1 MWAQCP
7 RLPEKNSM
15 NVKTLNC
22 PNCGAGVASDSS
34 VCEFCKTRLKTVAC
48 PNCLD
53 LMFEGSKF
61 CDHCGA
67 PAVAAT
73 VSDSAD
79 LGVCPRCKVGL
90 KQLQIDAISLRQ
102 CEKCDGLWSDV
113 ATFEKICSSK
123 EEQTAALTF
132 FGSRPL
138 TAGLPSLIRYVPCP
152 SCGQLMNRSNF
163 ARSSGVIIDLCKEHG
178 VWFDAGELPKIIEF
192 IESGGLA
199 RAREKERISI
209 DDEREKVR
217 EERRQLEMYEMRSSS
232 YPQRAGGF
240 ESAGSDF
247 IKALFD
253 L

>member
-1 MWAQCP
+1 
-7 RLPEKNSM
+7 
-15 NVKTLNC
+15 
-22 PNCGAGVASDSS
+22 
-34 VCEFCKTRLKTVAC
+34 
-48 PNCLD
+48 
-53 LMFEGSKF
+53 MFEGSKF

-67 PAVAAT
+67 PAVAAK
-73 VSDSAD
+73 VSDAND

-90 KQLQIDAISLRQ
+90 KQLAIDAISLRQ

-113 ATFEKICSSK
+113 ATFEKVCSSK
-123 EEQTAALTF
+123 EEQIAALSF
-132 FGSRPL
+132 FGTRPQ
-138 TAGLPSLIRYVPCP
+138 AKAAPGLIRYVPCP

-192 IESGGLA
+192 IESGGLV
-199 RAREKERISI
+199 RSREKEKI
-209 DDEREKVR
+209 DLDAEREKIR
-217 EERRQLEMYEMRSSS
+217 EERRQLEMYEMRSGS
-232 YPQRAGGF
+232 YPQRSSGF